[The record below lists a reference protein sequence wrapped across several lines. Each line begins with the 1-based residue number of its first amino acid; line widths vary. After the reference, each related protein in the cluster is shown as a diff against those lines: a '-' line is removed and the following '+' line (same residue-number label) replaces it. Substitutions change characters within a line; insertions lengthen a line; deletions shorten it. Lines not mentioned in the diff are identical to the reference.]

1 MAAQQQRQLSSR
13 LGQLGRTISD
23 VQSSQEGS
31 LAGALGYDASISNVT
46 STNQPSP
53 MPEPQGVADPGH
65 LMLGPQSK
73 TRYMSQTHFAMISDQ
88 VAEINE
94 LLKTQQH
101 LYVNSG
107 EDEDES
113 ESEPE
118 FHSGAA
124 SGSNRPNGEDRRM
137 YGDIF
142 PDAPA
147 WNGQSMTVGQYV
159 RVLSFSSLC
168 AFAYSSWPPQIC
180 SQSRSQRAH
189 QRTANPSSMW

>member
-1 MAAQQQRQLSSR
+1 VAAQQQRQLSSR

-31 LAGALGYDASISNVT
+31 LAGALEYDASISNVT

-107 EDEDES
+107 S
-113 ESEPE
+113 PNQSSTLAPLL
-118 FHSGAA
+118 AA
-124 SGSNRPNGEDRRM
+124 IDRM
-137 YGDIF
+137 
-142 PDAPA
+142 
-147 WNGQSMTVGQYV
+147 V
-159 RVLSFSSLC
+159 RIVEC
-168 AFAYSSWPPQIC
+168 TETYSQTHLPG
-180 SQSRSQRAH
+180 
-189 QRTANPSSMW
+189 TANR